1 MRYNYKRQHRVLQL
15 RALDA
20 LSYFSV
26 FPMYTF
32 RIIFACF
39 MILLLFP
46 QTPKL
51 NLLLRFLHSTEQ
63 FETYR
68 AAETFLK
75 RLTVGTMLVFFG
87 VNYFLA
93 K

>member
-1 MRYNYKRQHRVLQL
+1 
-15 RALDA
+15 
-20 LSYFSV
+20 
-26 FPMYTF
+26 
-32 RIIFACF
+32 

-51 NLLLRFLHSTEQ
+51 NLLLRFLYSTEQ
-63 FETYR
+63 FATYR
-68 AAETFLK
+68 TAETFLR

>member
-1 MRYNYKRQHRVLQL
+1 
-15 RALDA
+15 
-20 LSYFSV
+20 
-26 FPMYTF
+26 
-32 RIIFACF
+32 

-51 NLLLRFLHSTEQ
+51 NLLLRFLYSTEQ
-63 FETYR
+63 FATYR
-68 AAETFLK
+68 TAATFLR